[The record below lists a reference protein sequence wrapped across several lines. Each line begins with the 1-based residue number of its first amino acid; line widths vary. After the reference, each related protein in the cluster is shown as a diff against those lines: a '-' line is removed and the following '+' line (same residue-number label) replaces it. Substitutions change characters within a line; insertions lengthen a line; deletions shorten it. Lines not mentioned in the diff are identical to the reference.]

1 MKTPPASSEVPV
13 NQTPAPAAGLSPAI
27 EQAVTSWESATL
39 TTLGPILSTQAYNA
53 LTAALQNLRQA
64 LTAATAAS

>member
-1 MKTPPASSEVPV
+1 MKTPPPRAKPV
-13 NQTPAPAAGLSPAI
+13 TPTPAPAAGLSPAI
-27 EQAVTSWESATL
+27 DKAVASWESTTL
-39 TTLGPILSTQAYNA
+39 ETLGPIVSTQAYNA